1 MNRSMRA
8 IVAILLIGVIVFSVN
23 SILHNSPQA
32 LRIDVTDQKLYSL
45 SEGTKTVLAKL
56 HQPVTLKLYFSRTVA
71 LNAPDQIQFFTN
83 YYSFVKTLL
92 EEYARQSKGMLKL
105 ELIDPLPFSEDE
117 EDALRYGLRRVP
129 LSEEENFFFGAVL
142 TTGFGVVKQIPFFA
156 PDRDNFV
163 EYDLTRLIDSAITR
177 EKSRLG
183 ILSSLPVM
191 GDAAS
196 PYLAQMKMM
205 QGQQLAPAWKIV
217 QQLQQ
222 RYDVSSIPTETETI
236 EDVDL
241 LLVVHPKDLPESTL
255 FAIDQFVMKGG
266 RAVFLVDPYSFV
278 EQPDPRQ
285 GQQAQFAPRNSDINQ
300 LLKNWGVEME
310 EGKFAGDRSL
320 AQKIRTSAQSPFEP
334 LIGYLNVSC
343 RDCVNRENVISSD
356 LQELTMLFA
365 GSLKPVDVPEDS
377 EEKAE
382 EAETSFIPL
391 LQTTNRGNVWE
402 VESPMELM
410 YLDPKALMEK
420 FSDGEEPVVL
430 GALVTGAFRSN
441 FPDGIDITEE
451 APEPQP
457 GESQNAEAEP
467 VTRHLDAIKAA
478 EKEGAIAV
486 FSDVDFIS
494 DMLAYQDTFF
504 GMSAT
509 VGNNSDLLLNTLD
522 DFSGSGDLIG
532 LRTRGNFQRPFI
544 VVEQIKQEAEA
555 RMAEEE
561 AAIQAEIDNFN
572 AELQAL
578 VTQQQNQE
586 QQVLENSILSKRQEL
601 ELKIHQ
607 AERKLRQVR
616 MKKRERIDALGKTL
630 QQINSLAAPAIILC
644 IGIVVG
650 VRRRVLRQRH
660 LRTLRAQEHA

>member
-23 SILHNSPQA
+23 SILRNSPQA
-32 LRIDVTDQKLYSL
+32 FRLDATDEQLYSL
-45 SEGTKTVLAKL
+45 SEGTKTVLGKL
-56 HQPVTLKLYFSRTVA
+56 HQPLTLKLYFSRTVS

-83 YYSFVKTLL
+83 YYNFVKTLT
-92 EEYARQSKGMLKL
+92 EEYVRQSKGMLKL
-105 ELIDPLPFSEDE
+105 ELIDPLPFSIDE
-117 EDALRYGLRRVP
+117 EDALRYGLRRFP
-129 LSEEENFFFGAVL
+129 ISEEENFFFGAVL
-142 TTGFGVVKQIPFFA
+142 TTGFGVVKQIPFFT
-156 PDRDNFV
+156 PDRDIFV

-177 EKSRLG
+177 EKTRLG

-196 PYLAQMKMM
+196 PYMAQMKMM
-205 QGQQLAPAWKIV
+205 QGQPLAPAWKIV

-222 RYDVSSIPTETETI
+222 RYDVTSIPTDTEAI

-241 LLVVHPKDLPESTL
+241 LLVAHPKDLPEPTL

-285 GQQAQFAPRNSDINQ
+285 GQQAQFAPKNSDLNRI
-300 LLKNWGVEME
+300 LRTWGVEME
-310 EGKFAGDRSL
+310 EGKFAGDRRL
-320 AQKIRTSAQSPFEP
+320 AQQIRTSAQAPFEP
-334 LIGYLNVSC
+334 LIGYLNVGCSEC
-343 RDCVNRENVISSD
+343 RNQENVITSD

-365 GSLKPVDVPEDS
+365 GSLKVVEPS
-377 EEKAE
+377 EEDGEKDSAK
-382 EAETSFIPL
+382 TKFTPL

-402 VESPMELM
+402 VESPVELV
-410 YLDPKALMEK
+410 YLEPGALMDK
-420 FSDGEEPVVL
+420 FSEGDKPVVM
-430 GALVTGAFRSN
+430 GALVTGTFRSN
-441 FPDGIDITEE
+441 FPDGIDITEQ
-451 APEPQP
+451 APE
-457 GESQNAEAEP
+457 GESQESDAEP
-467 VTRHLDAIKAA
+467 VTRHLDAVAVA
-478 EKEGAIAV
+478 EQEGAIAV

-494 DMLAYQDTFF
+494 DMLAYQDSFF

-532 LRTRGNFQRPFI
+532 LRTRGNFQRPFL
-544 VVEQIKQEAEA
+544 VVEQIKQEAETQ
-555 RMAEEE
+555 MAQEE
-561 AAIQAEIDNFN
+561 ASIQAEIDNFN
-572 AELQAL
+572 AELQTL
-578 VTQQQNQE
+578 VAQQQDRE

-607 AERKLRQVR
+607 AERKLREVR

-630 QQINSLAAPAIILC
+630 QQINSLVAPAIILC